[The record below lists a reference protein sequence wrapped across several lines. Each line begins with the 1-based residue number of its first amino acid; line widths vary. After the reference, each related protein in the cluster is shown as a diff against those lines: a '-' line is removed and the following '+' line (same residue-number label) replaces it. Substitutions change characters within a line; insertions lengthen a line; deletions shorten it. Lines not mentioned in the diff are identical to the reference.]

1 MNLHEGIY
9 IDANY
14 KLHYPEGK
22 LKVRLNQTKIGSF
35 LSISGA
41 RHLDILPDELNE
53 VIDEHWKQYP
63 PQHPM
68 VVHMF
73 GILFFCLWSVTFTAN
88 LGVLYVFFSQKELRS
103 PVS

>member
-14 KLHYPEGK
+14 RLHYPKGK
-22 LKVRLNQTKIGSF
+22 LSWIESAKKCFFL

-41 RHLDILPDELNE
+41 KHLDILPEELNE
-53 VIDEHWKQYP
+53 VIDVHWKQYP

-73 GILFFCLWSVTFTAN
+73 GILFFCLWSVTFIAN
-88 LGVLYVFFSQKELRS
+88 LGVLYVFFSQKENRT

>member
-22 LKVRLNQTKIGSF
+22 IQSNHVAWIKQRNI
-35 LSISGA
+35 SISGA